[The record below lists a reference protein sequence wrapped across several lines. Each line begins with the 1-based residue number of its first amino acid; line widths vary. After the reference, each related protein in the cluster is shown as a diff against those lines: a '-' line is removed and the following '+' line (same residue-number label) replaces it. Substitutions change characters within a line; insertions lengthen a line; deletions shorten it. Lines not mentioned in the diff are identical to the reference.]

1 MIPMKGTFVKR
12 VILTLLSAAIGL
24 VTMVGLTAVPA
35 SAADA
40 AAVPAPLNRIPVT
53 GTTADGGTFTGTV
66 RPTKFVAQGREVLL
80 KGLVSGTMKDG
91 SGGTAGTVSDAP
103 VTMPVALPTGI
114 CPILHLTLGPL
125 DLNLLGLKVHLDR
138 VVLDLTAISGPGNL
152 LGNLLCAIAG
162 LLDGTGTLGQLNQL
176 LAQLNQLLG
185 LLG

>member
-12 VILTLLSAAIGL
+12 VILSLLAAAIAL
-24 VTMVGLTAVPA
+24 VTMAGLTAVPA
-35 SAADA
+35 SAADT

-53 GTTADGGTFTGTV
+53 GTTADGGTFAGSV
-66 RPTKFVAQGREVLL
+66 QPTQFVAQGREVLL
-80 KGLVSGTMKDG
+80 KGLVSGTMKNS
-91 SGGTAGTVSDAP
+91 SGGTTGTVSDAP
-103 VTMPVALPTGI
+103 VTMPVALPTAT

-162 LLDGTGTLGQLNQL
+162 LLDGTGTLAQLNQL

>member
-1 MIPMKGTFVKR
+1 MKR

-35 SAADA
+35 DA
-40 AAVPAPLNRIPVT
+40 AAVPAPLSRIPVT
-53 GTTADGGTFTGTV
+53 GTTADGGTFVGSV
-66 RPTKFVAQGREVLL
+66 RPTRFVAEGRDVLL
-80 KGLVSGTMKDG
+80 KGLVSGTMTNSG
-91 SGGTAGTVSDAP
+91 GGTAGTVSDAP
-103 VTMPVALPTGI
+103 VTMPVALPTGL

-125 DLNLLGLKVHLDR
+125 DLDLLGLKVHLDR

-162 LLDGTGTLGQLNQL
+162 LLDGTGTLAQLDQL